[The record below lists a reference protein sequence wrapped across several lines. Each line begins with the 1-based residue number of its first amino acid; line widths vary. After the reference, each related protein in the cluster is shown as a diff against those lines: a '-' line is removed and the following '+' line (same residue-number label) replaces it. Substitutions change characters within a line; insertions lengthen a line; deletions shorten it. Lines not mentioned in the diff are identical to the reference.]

1 MITHSSAHNAVR
13 RLLGLATV
21 RSVDRRASRCKAHR
35 RFQLYLVTAL
45 GEASALLLGFYLAGR
60 IWPAP
65 AGGLD
70 VTGLLFVLLPLHA
83 GVTFQFGAYGLTSL
97 QSWKRGL
104 RLALCALLLSALT
117 IVAIAGTFNAQFAKG
132 VLALG
137 MAFSGTGV
145 VIVRHLAHQ
154 LASRLL
160 PDGPIEIVVLSD
172 TPAEV
177 AHLGHPI
184 VDARPFKG
192 ACNLDSPQALDS
204 LGRAIGR
211 ADRVLVACRTDR
223 QRWITALRGLGADVE
238 ILLPEFDALGVLS
251 INRQHGLLSACVAMG
266 QLALHERVLKRA
278 FDLVTV
284 LWLLPLL
291 FLALALVSVAIKLED
306 GGPVFFVQRRIGHGN
321 RFFDLYKFRTM
332 RVEALDLRGT
342 KSAVRGDPRIT
353 RIGAFLRST
362 SIDELPQLLNVLA
375 GSMSI
380 VGPRPHAVGSKAG
393 DELFWVVDERYWLRH
408 AAKPGL
414 TGLAQV
420 RGYRGATDT
429 RAAIVNRIQADLE
442 YLVGWSLWRD
452 IRILAATIGVLAH
465 PNAY

>member
-1 MITHSSAHNAVR
+1 MIALRPASDAMR
-13 RLLGLATV
+13 KLLGLPVPGADG
-21 RSVDRRASRCKAHR
+21 RHASRCKAHR
-35 RFQLYLVTAL
+35 RFQLYLATAL
-45 GEASALLLGFYLAGR
+45 AEALALLLAFQIAADVLVGESG
-60 IWPAP
+60 I
-65 AGGLD
+65 GGL
-70 VTGLLFVLLPLHA
+70 LYVLLPLHVA
-83 GVTFQFGAYGLTSL
+83 MTFQFGAYGLASL

-104 RLALCALLLSALT
+104 RLALSALFLSSLI
-117 IVAIAGTFNAQFAKG
+117 IVAIAWKLDAQFPKG
-132 VLALG
+132 ILALG
-137 MAFSGTGV
+137 LALSAV
-145 VIVRHLAHQ
+145 AVILVRYVAHRLA
-154 LASRLL
+154 LRVL
-160 PDGPIEIVVLSD
+160 PDGPIEIVILSD
-172 TPAEV
+172 NPGNV
-177 AHLGHPI
+177 AHLRHPT
-184 VDARPFKG
+184 VDARRFRT

-204 LGRAIGR
+204 LARAIGR
-211 ADRVLVACRTDR
+211 ADRVLVACEMDDR
-223 QRWITALRGLGADVE
+223 QRWVTALKGLGVDVE
-238 ILLPEFDALGVLS
+238 ILLPEFDALGILS
-251 INRQHGLLSACVAMG
+251 ISRQHGSLSACVAMG

-284 LWLLPLL
+284 VWLLPLL
-291 FLALALVSVAIKLED
+291 LLTLAAASLAIKLED

-332 RVEALDLRGT
+332 RVETLDTHGARST
-342 KSAVRGDPRIT
+342 ARGDARIT

-380 VGPRPHAVGSKAG
+380 VGPRPHALGSTAD
-393 DELFWVVDERYWLRH
+393 DELFWAVDQRYWLRH

>member
-1 MITHSSAHNAVR
+1 
-13 RLLGLATV
+13 
-21 RSVDRRASRCKAHR
+21 
-35 RFQLYLVTAL
+35 
-45 GEASALLLGFYLAGR
+45 
-60 IWPAP
+60 
-65 AGGLD
+65 
-70 VTGLLFVLLPLHA
+70 
-83 GVTFQFGAYGLTSL
+83 
-97 QSWKRGL
+97 
-104 RLALCALLLSALT
+104 
-117 IVAIAGTFNAQFAKG
+117 
-132 VLALG
+132 
-137 MAFSGTGV
+137 
-145 VIVRHLAHQ
+145 
-154 LASRLL
+154 
-160 PDGPIEIVVLSD
+160 
-172 TPAEV
+172 
-177 AHLGHPI
+177 
-184 VDARPFKG
+184 
-192 ACNLDSPQALDS
+192 
-204 LGRAIGR
+204 
-211 ADRVLVACRTDR
+211 
-223 QRWITALRGLGADVE
+223 
-238 ILLPEFDALGVLS
+238 
-251 INRQHGLLSACVAMG
+251 MG